1 MDRSLTQLDPLSFD
15 KDSDSTIK
23 ILGLQSTVSDD
34 NLDLEKRK
42 IALLVSSVP
51 RLSLWDNLLTK
62 FSSLSKILRTCAY
75 VLRFVSYVK
84 DPKGF
89 DKRSHVTLKELDR
102 ALLILVKESQKMS
115 FAKEL
120 AELSKTTPN
129 IRSLPK
135 YIRKLTPF
143 LDQDGILRV
152 GGRLKNTPLS
162 YDHKHPCLLPSD
174 HRLTNLIIEYTHIKY
189 LHPGLQTTQFLLSQR
204 FWIPSSKRVIKKVL
218 SSCLR
223 CFKCNP
229 SSCTP
234 LMGDLPKFRVNKI
247 KCFTKS
253 ECFPGADGVTRVVNV
268 KTQKGILR
276 RPVSKLC
283 LLPNN

>member
-23 ILGLQSTVSDD
+23 ILGLH
-34 NLDLEKRK
+34 
-42 IALLVSSVP
+42 
-51 RLSLWDNLLTK
+51 LWDNLLTK

-143 LDQDGILRV
+143 LDQDGIFRV

-189 LHPGLQTTQFLLSQR
+189 LHPGLQTTQFLLSQQ
-204 FWIPSSKRVIKKVL
+204 
-218 SSCLR
+218 
-223 CFKCNP
+223 
-229 SSCTP
+229 
-234 LMGDLPKFRVNKI
+234 
-247 KCFTKS
+247 
-253 ECFPGADGVTRVVNV
+253 CFPGADGVTRVVNV